1 MVLVSSV
8 DNVSVHVRAT
18 VFLHVPSEAAE
29 VEDEESV
36 KAIYVH
42 SRIFFS
48 YSTNCIFLQ
57 QHFMMNTLRSSLKS
71 NHYLT
76 TNTLLIIFHLLL
88 SSSCSVGTFQH
99 SKLLV

>member
-8 DNVSVHVRAT
+8 DNVPVHVHST
-18 VFLHVPSEAAE
+18 VFLYVPSEAAE

-36 KAIYVH
+36 RVYTYIC

-71 NHYLT
+71 NH
-76 TNTLLIIFHLLL
+76 
-88 SSSCSVGTFQH
+88 
-99 SKLLV
+99 

>member
-8 DNVSVHVRAT
+8 DNVPVHVHST
-18 VFLHVPSEAAE
+18 VFLYVPSEAAE

-57 QHFMMNTLRSSLKS
+57 QHFMMNMMNTLRSSLKS

-76 TNTLLIIFHLLL
+76 TTVLILF
-88 SSSCSVGTFQH
+88 
-99 SKLLV
+99 